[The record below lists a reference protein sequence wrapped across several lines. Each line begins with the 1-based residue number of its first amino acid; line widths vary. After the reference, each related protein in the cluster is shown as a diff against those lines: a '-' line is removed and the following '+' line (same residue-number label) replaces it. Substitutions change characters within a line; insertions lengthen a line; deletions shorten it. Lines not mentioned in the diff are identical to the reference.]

1 MSDQQAAGGE
11 PEFGG
16 QCAFA
21 VSLGKS
27 DDPESGKHQ
36 MVQDGRTFY
45 FKNGVAKFLF
55 KTFNRAGKADQN
67 WASRAADE
75 PTSWSG

>member
-1 MSDQQAAGGE
+1 MSDPTTPQ

-27 DDPESGKHQ
+27 DDAESGKHQ
-36 MVQDGRTFY
+36 LDQNGRLFY
-45 FKNGVAKFLF
+45 FKNPVAKFLF
-55 KTFNRAGKADQN
+55 TTLHRADKADKK
-67 WASRAADE
+67 WAEQKS
-75 PTSWSG
+75 

>member
-1 MSDQQAAGGE
+1 MSDATTPQ

-27 DDPESGKHQ
+27 DEAESGKHQ
-36 MVQDGRTFY
+36 LEQNGRLFY
-45 FKNGVAKFLF
+45 FKNPVAKFLF
-55 KTFNRAGKADQN
+55 KMLNRSGKADQK
-67 WASRAADE
+67 WAEQKS
-75 PTSWSG
+75 